1 MTYIQSFIST
11 SINHH
16 LNNLGIYF
24 IYYYIIINIYGFIM
38 AGLDKRKARR
48 RQFRTQELSFFVV
61 SLLGGALGVVMG
73 MTVFR
78 HKTQKSKFYIG
89 IPSIFLLNLVVSF
102 LIYRYL
108 I

>member
-1 MTYIQSFIST
+1 MT
-11 SINHH
+11 
-16 LNNLGIYF
+16 
-24 IYYYIIINIYGFIM
+24 
-38 AGLDKRKARR
+38 GLDKRKARR
-48 RQFRTQELSFFVV
+48 RQFRTKELRFFVV

-78 HKTQKSKFYIG
+78 HKTQKDKFYIG

>member
-1 MTYIQSFIST
+1 MTYIQNI
-11 SINHH
+11 INTGINQH
-16 LNNLGIYF
+16 LNNLGIYLV
-24 IYYYIIINIYGFIM
+24 YYYIIINIYGFIIT
-38 AGLDKRKARR
+38 GVDKRKARR
-48 RQFRTQELSFFVV
+48 RQFRTKELSFFVS

-78 HKTQKSKFYIG
+78 HKTQKREFYIG
-89 IPSIFLLNLVVSF
+89 IPSIFLLNLVVLF